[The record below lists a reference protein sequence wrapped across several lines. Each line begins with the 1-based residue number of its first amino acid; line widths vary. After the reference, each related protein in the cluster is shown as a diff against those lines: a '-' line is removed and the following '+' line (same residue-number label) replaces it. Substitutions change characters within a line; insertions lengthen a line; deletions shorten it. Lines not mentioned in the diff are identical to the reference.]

1 MFCKK
6 CGSTLRDNAKFCDS
20 CGAVVEVADNKGNNF
35 SYTAPVDQ
43 TPYTAPVQNGA
54 PYTAPVQNDGGKT
67 VPVKMNKPSF
77 TKSAPK
83 VSMDGI
89 TSKMPKNLPGKG
101 KLLPIIAVAAVVVLV
116 LVLVFGGVF
125 GGPAGKVTKAL
136 TKSVAAFTGIADEMK
151 LPDLVAIA
159 EGGKFNQEMKAE
171 FTDGDLEGLGIRAT
185 VAYNQSGKEFAVV
198 AAPYFEGTDLITG
211 QIKLEGSKI
220 YVGCPELMDKT
231 YIMLDT
237 KTIGEDLANMD
248 MDGAED
254 LSFDI
259 FELIDKITEASALTK
274 DQEKAL
280 EKAQAALLK
289 AIEVEKDGK
298 KDIKVNGKKISCQL
312 YTVVIPQDAME
323 DYLDVM
329 EDVIKDMDAE
339 ATLDILEEAGFPVDD
354 MGISVDNDAF
364 LDVIDDLA
372 DVIDELG
379 DLELT
384 VGINGGY
391 VVHVAYEGDLYD
403 TEYEIT
409 LQIGG
414 GDEYVNDISL
424 EILEDGGDYGT
435 IITSTGNHAMK
446 KGEFTDETTVVEIW
460 GGDEEDVLVSELTW
474 KPSGKSDNFEW
485 VLESYGDEIE
495 IEGTLLCSKDSLTI
509 TLPALELDGEE
520 LSFTYSLGGY
530 KAPSI
535 KTSNTMKFSDMDE
548 SDLEELGEM
557 IMENG
562 EEWAEM
568 IEDDYPEFVEMIDM
582 LSWYLY

>member
-6 CGSTLRDNAKFCDS
+6 CGSTLRDNAKFCGS
-20 CGAVVEVADNKGNNF
+20 CGAVVEVADNKGNNI
-35 SYTAPVDQ
+35 SYTAPVEQ

-54 PYTAPVQNDGGKT
+54 PYTAPVQNDGGHT
-67 VPVKMNKPSF
+67 VPVKKNKTDAF
-77 TKSAPK
+77 KNVTKNVPK

-89 TSKMPKNLPGKG
+89 TSKLPKNK
-101 KLLPIIAVAAVVVLV
+101 KLLPIIGGAAVVVLV
-116 LVLVFGGVF
+116 LILLFTGVF
-125 GGPAGKVTKAL
+125 GGPAGKVSKAFA
-136 TKSVAAFTGIADEMK
+136 KSVDAFAGIADDMK

-159 EGGKFNQEMKAE
+159 DSGKFNQEVKVE
-171 FTDGDLEGLGIRAT
+171 FTDGDLEGIGLHGT
-185 VAYNQSGKEFAVV
+185 FSYNQSGKEAALVV
-198 AAPYFEGTDLITG
+198 APYFEGTDLITG

-220 YVGCPELMDKT
+220 YAGCPELMDKT
-231 YIMLDT
+231 YIMVDT
-237 KTIGEDLANMD
+237 KTIGEDLANLD
-248 MDGAED
+248 LDGAED

-259 FELIDKITEASALTK
+259 FDLIDKIEEASALTK
-274 DQEKAL
+274 DQEKSL

-323 DYLDVM
+323 DYLDVL

-339 ATLDILEEAGFPVDD
+339 AVLDILEEAGFPVDD
-354 MGISVDNDAF
+354 MGISVDNDAA
-364 LDVIDDLA
+364 LDMIDELVDL
-372 DVIDELG
+372 VDELG
-379 DLELT
+379 DVELT

-391 VVHVAYEGDLYD
+391 VVHVVWEGELYD
-403 TEYEIT
+403 TEYEFT

-414 GDEYVNDISL
+414 GDNYVDDISL
-424 EILEDGGDYGT
+424 ELLEDGGDYGT

-460 GGDEEDVLVSELTW
+460 RGEEEDALVSELTW
-474 KPSGKSDNFEW
+474 KPSDKSDNFEW
-485 VLESYGDEIE
+485 VLETYGDEIE

-535 KTSNTMKFSDMDE
+535 KVSKPMKFSEMDE
-548 SDLEELGEM
+548 GDLEDLAEM
-557 IMENG
+557 IEENG
-562 EEWAEM
+562 MEWAEM
-568 IEDDYPEFVEMIDM
+568 IEEDYPEFVELIEM
-582 LSWYLY
+582 LSWYF